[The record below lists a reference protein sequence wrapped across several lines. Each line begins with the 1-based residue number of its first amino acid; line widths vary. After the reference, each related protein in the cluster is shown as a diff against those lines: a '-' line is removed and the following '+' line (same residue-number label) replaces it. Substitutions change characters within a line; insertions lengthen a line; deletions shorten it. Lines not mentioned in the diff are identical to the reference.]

1 MAPGLLETFLLVFA
15 AVALGYAFLASC
27 TALLYKSKSVGQL
40 TRSELK
46 VKQGT
51 ASPEERVNLFVRTF
65 FSCLFT
71 YQIYLLALLIGGA
84 VYLAIKYL
92 PR

>member
-1 MAPGLLETFLLVFA
+1 MAPDIWETFLLVFA
-15 AVALGYAFLASC
+15 AVAFGYSFLASC
-27 TALLYKSKSVGQL
+27 TALLYKRKSVGQL
-40 TRSELK
+40 SRSELK

-51 ASPEERVNLFVRTF
+51 ASLEIRVNLFVRTL

-71 YQIYLLALLIGGA
+71 YQIYLLALLVGGA

-92 PR
+92 PW